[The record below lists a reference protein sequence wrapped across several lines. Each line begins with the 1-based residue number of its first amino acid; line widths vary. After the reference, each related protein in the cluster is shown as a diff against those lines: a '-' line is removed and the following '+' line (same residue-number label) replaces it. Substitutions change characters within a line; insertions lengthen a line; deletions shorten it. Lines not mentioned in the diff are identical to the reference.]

1 MMRRAVQVAVLFAT
15 IFVAMPAR
23 AGDIAFP
30 AGSKFGMA
38 PLAGFITSGNG
49 HGFEDAKNK
58 AAILI
63 VEMPVQ
69 SYPEIE
75 KAMTVDAL
83 KKQGVAVAFRENVK
97 LKDGKGVLIAGRQVI
112 DGVTL
117 RKWLLLGT
125 SADGAAL
132 VTALVPD
139 SAKDVYSDAAMRTM
153 LTSLEY
159 RPTIPP
165 DEILSLLP
173 YKLADLGGMRP
184 FRVEGPIVFLTE
196 GPKDTSDAN
205 EQPLL
210 IVSAAPGGPAEQ
222 PQRENFARTLFSGVP
237 GFSEMR
243 VVSSDIIRLGGA
255 QTYQLMAEAKDAK
268 TDTNMKFVQWI
279 RFGNG
284 AYIRMVGVSRTEN
297 WPDAFTR
304 FRAVRDGLGPKE

>member
-1 MMRRAVQVAVLFAT
+1 MRRPVQVALLLAAVLA
-15 IFVAMPAR
+15 AMPAR

-38 PLAGFITSGNG
+38 PLAGFVTSANG

-75 KAMTVDAL
+75 KALTVDAL

-112 DGVTL
+112 EGVAL

-125 SADGAAL
+125 TADGAAL

-139 SAKDVYSDAAMRTM
+139 SAKNVYSDAAMRTM
-153 LTSLEY
+153 LISLEY
-159 RPTIPP
+159 RVTIPP

-173 YKLADLGGMRP
+173 FKLDDLGGMRP

-205 EQPLL
+205 EQPIL
-210 IVSAAPGGPAEQ
+210 IISAAPGGPAEAAAT
-222 PQRENFARTLFSGVP
+222 REFCAHAVFRRARLQQYAG
-237 GFSEMR
+237 R
-243 VVSSDIIRLGGA
+243 V
-255 QTYQLMAEAKDAK
+255 E
-268 TDTNMKFVQWI
+268 
-279 RFGNG
+279 
-284 AYIRMVGVSRTEN
+284 
-297 WPDAFTR
+297 
-304 FRAVRDGLGPKE
+304 